1 MKGIILAGGSGT
13 RLYPITKG
21 VSKQLLPV
29 YDKPMVYYPL
39 SALFLAG
46 IRDILLIS
54 TPEDLGGFRRLLGN
68 GSDYGVRITYAEQ
81 PSPDGLAQA
90 FLIGADFIVSVGR
103 GISKDVEKGIALA
116 EELAL
121 SLDVAALAE
130 LSALVDDTEV
140 ALVALVAL
148 VTLVAAVATELELA
162 EVAGLEELALL
173 ELELVALVL
182 SEIKVTVA
190 LAASLATVEPLRLTV
205 EVAEE
210 DVVSVVWSF
219 WEAALDVVSA

>member
-1 MKGIILAGGSGT
+1 MERVDEPQPDSRMAWATVIDGK
-13 RLYPITKG
+13 
-21 VSKQLLPV
+21 
-29 YDKPMVYYPL
+29 
-39 SALFLAG
+39 
-46 IRDILLIS
+46 
-54 TPEDLGGFRRLLGN
+54 TPYSF
-68 GSDYGVRITYAEQ
+68 Q
-81 PSPDGLAQA
+81 PSIAPSATLSIKACWEALLEKVNVDRSTDEELALA
-90 FLIGADFIVSVGR
+90 LVATATTARTTVVELADVALVAALAEETPLLASA
-103 GISKDVEKGIALA
+103 ALA
-116 EELAL
+116 EELAS

-162 EVAGLEELALL
+162 EVAELEELAVL

>member
-1 MKGIILAGGSGT
+1 MEKVNVDRSTDEELALALVAT
-13 RLYPITKG
+13 ATTARTTVVELADVVLVAALTEETP
-21 VSKQLLPV
+21 LLA
-29 YDKPMVYYPL
+29 
-39 SALFLAG
+39 SA
-46 IRDILLIS
+46 
-54 TPEDLGGFRRLLGN
+54 
-68 GSDYGVRITYAEQ
+68 
-81 PSPDGLAQA
+81 
-90 FLIGADFIVSVGR
+90 
-103 GISKDVEKGIALA
+103 ALA
-116 EELAL
+116 EELAS

-162 EVAGLEELALL
+162 EVAELEELEELAVL

-205 EVAEE
+205 EAAEE
-210 DVVSVVWSF
+210 DVVS
-219 WEAALDVVSA
+219 A

>member
-1 MKGIILAGGSGT
+1 M
-13 RLYPITKG
+13 
-21 VSKQLLPV
+21 
-29 YDKPMVYYPL
+29 
-39 SALFLAG
+39 
-46 IRDILLIS
+46 
-54 TPEDLGGFRRLLGN
+54 
-68 GSDYGVRITYAEQ
+68 
-81 PSPDGLAQA
+81 
-90 FLIGADFIVSVGR
+90 
-103 GISKDVEKGIALA
+103 
-116 EELAL
+116 
-121 SLDVAALAE
+121 
-130 LSALVDDTEV
+130 

>member
-1 MKGIILAGGSGT
+1 MEKVNVDRSTDEELALALVAT
-13 RLYPITKG
+13 ATTARTTVVELADVALVAALAEETP
-21 VSKQLLPV
+21 LLA
-29 YDKPMVYYPL
+29 
-39 SALFLAG
+39 SA
-46 IRDILLIS
+46 
-54 TPEDLGGFRRLLGN
+54 
-68 GSDYGVRITYAEQ
+68 
-81 PSPDGLAQA
+81 
-90 FLIGADFIVSVGR
+90 
-103 GISKDVEKGIALA
+103 ALA
-116 EELAL
+116 EELAS

-162 EVAGLEELALL
+162 EVAGLEELEELAVL

-205 EVAEE
+205 EAAEE

-219 WEAALDVVSA
+219 WEVALDVVSA

>member
-1 MKGIILAGGSGT
+1 MEKVNVDRSTDEELALALVAT
-13 RLYPITKG
+13 ATTARTTVVELADVALVAALAEETP
-21 VSKQLLPV
+21 LLA
-29 YDKPMVYYPL
+29 
-39 SALFLAG
+39 SA
-46 IRDILLIS
+46 
-54 TPEDLGGFRRLLGN
+54 
-68 GSDYGVRITYAEQ
+68 
-81 PSPDGLAQA
+81 
-90 FLIGADFIVSVGR
+90 
-103 GISKDVEKGIALA
+103 ALA
-116 EELAL
+116 EELAS

-162 EVAGLEELALL
+162 EVAELAVL

-205 EVAEE
+205 EAAEE
-210 DVVSVVWSF
+210 DVVS
-219 WEAALDVVSA
+219 A

>member
-1 MKGIILAGGSGT
+1 MEKVNVDRSTDEELALALVAT
-13 RLYPITKG
+13 ATTARTTVVELADVALVAALAEETP
-21 VSKQLLPV
+21 LLA
-29 YDKPMVYYPL
+29 
-39 SALFLAG
+39 SA
-46 IRDILLIS
+46 
-54 TPEDLGGFRRLLGN
+54 
-68 GSDYGVRITYAEQ
+68 
-81 PSPDGLAQA
+81 
-90 FLIGADFIVSVGR
+90 
-103 GISKDVEKGIALA
+103 ALA
-116 EELAL
+116 EELAS

-162 EVAGLEELALL
+162 EVAELEELEELAVL

-205 EVAEE
+205 EAAEE

>member
-1 MKGIILAGGSGT
+1 MEKVNVDRSTDEELALALVAT
-13 RLYPITKG
+13 ATTARTTVVELADVALVAALAEEAP
-21 VSKQLLPV
+21 LLA
-29 YDKPMVYYPL
+29 
-39 SALFLAG
+39 SA
-46 IRDILLIS
+46 
-54 TPEDLGGFRRLLGN
+54 
-68 GSDYGVRITYAEQ
+68 
-81 PSPDGLAQA
+81 
-90 FLIGADFIVSVGR
+90 
-103 GISKDVEKGIALA
+103 ALA
-116 EELAL
+116 EELAS

-162 EVAGLEELALL
+162 EVAELEELAVL

-205 EVAEE
+205 EAAEE

>member
-1 MKGIILAGGSGT
+1 MEKVNVDRSTDEELALALVAT
-13 RLYPITKG
+13 ATTARTTVVELADVALVAALAEETP
-21 VSKQLLPV
+21 LLA
-29 YDKPMVYYPL
+29 
-39 SALFLAG
+39 SA
-46 IRDILLIS
+46 
-54 TPEDLGGFRRLLGN
+54 
-68 GSDYGVRITYAEQ
+68 
-81 PSPDGLAQA
+81 
-90 FLIGADFIVSVGR
+90 
-103 GISKDVEKGIALA
+103 ALA
-116 EELAL
+116 EELAS

-162 EVAGLEELALL
+162 EVAELAVL

-205 EVAEE
+205 EAAEE

>member
-1 MKGIILAGGSGT
+1 MERVDEPQPDSRMAWATVIDGK
-13 RLYPITKG
+13 
-21 VSKQLLPV
+21 
-29 YDKPMVYYPL
+29 
-39 SALFLAG
+39 
-46 IRDILLIS
+46 
-54 TPEDLGGFRRLLGN
+54 TPYSF
-68 GSDYGVRITYAEQ
+68 Q
-81 PSPDGLAQA
+81 PSIAPSATLSMKACWEALLEKVNVDRSTDEELALA
-90 FLIGADFIVSVGR
+90 EETPLLAST
-103 GISKDVEKGIALA
+103 ALA
-116 EELAL
+116 EELAS

-162 EVAGLEELALL
+162 EVAELEELAVL

-205 EVAEE
+205 EAAEE
-210 DVVSVVWSF
+210 DVVS
-219 WEAALDVVSA
+219 A

>member
-1 MKGIILAGGSGT
+1 MERVDEPQPDSRMAWATVIDGK
-13 RLYPITKG
+13 
-21 VSKQLLPV
+21 
-29 YDKPMVYYPL
+29 
-39 SALFLAG
+39 
-46 IRDILLIS
+46 
-54 TPEDLGGFRRLLGN
+54 TPYSF
-68 GSDYGVRITYAEQ
+68 Q
-81 PSPDGLAQA
+81 PSIAPSATLSMKACWEALLEKVNVDRSTDEELALA
-90 FLIGADFIVSVGR
+90 LVATATTARTTVVELADVALVAALAEATLLLASA
-103 GISKDVEKGIALA
+103 ALA
-116 EELAL
+116 EELAS

-162 EVAGLEELALL
+162 EVAGLEELEELAVL

-205 EVAEE
+205 EAAEE

-219 WEAALDVVSA
+219 WEVALDVVSA